1 MISETSP
8 AERGLEIALITDAPL
23 TFSRGQA
30 VVHPTRAT
38 YFDTVAKFK
47 GANYVM
53 CSDLCA
59 VDYLSAKQA
68 RSLPEGVRSERF
80 EVVTSLLCLEKM
92 RRIRIRVQVAESDLT
107 LATLFS
113 LYPGTENM
121 EREVFD
127 LFGITFV
134 GHPDMTRILMP
145 PDWEGHPL
153 RKDYAVGRVPV
164 QFRDAPGPR

>member
-1 MISETSP
+1 MIPETSI

-23 TFSRGQA
+23 VFSRGQA
-30 VVHPTRAT
+30 VIHPSRAT
-38 YFDTVAKFK
+38 YFETVAKFK

-59 VDYLSAKQA
+59 VDYLSAKII
-68 RSLPEGVRSERF
+68 RSLPESVVPERF
-80 EVVTSLLCLEKM
+80 EVVTSLLSLEKM
-92 RRIRIRVQVAESDLT
+92 RRIRIRVQVPESDLT
-107 LATLFS
+107 IATLFS

-127 LFGITFV
+127 LFGITFI

>member
-1 MISETSP
+1 MIPDTSL

-30 VVHPTRAT
+30 VVHPSRES

-47 GANYVM
+47 GANYVT

-59 VDYLSAKQA
+59 VDYLSAKTA
-68 RSLPEGVRSERF
+68 RPLPEGVRPERF

-92 RRIRIRVQVAESDLT
+92 RRIRIRVQVPESDLT
-107 LATLFS
+107 IATLFS